1 MMGCLLTKRQQ
12 PLNVFQFD
20 RHGQFS
26 KHSTQVSIRFNLI
39 CLSRLNQTIQIR
51 AGLSTLNT
59 IREQPVLS
67 ADHNVN
73 RTFSNRFIQRTKP
86 LPSQLTI
93 LTKAQAR
100 LQNTNRQELNGSSF
114 ISPSTIATSPSMDY
128 TSLRDDDKG
137 KYTRNQDWGGSRQ

>member
-93 LTKAQAR
+93 LTQGTGAVAEHKQAGIER
-100 LQNTNRQELNGSSF
+100 VKLHLTFDNSNQSINGLR
-114 ISPSTIATSPSMDY
+114 IS
-128 TSLRDDDKG
+128 
-137 KYTRNQDWGGSRQ
+137 TR